1 MTFSKDAFV
10 ADARKAASSPEAT
23 KAIRLLLQETIAQS
37 DPQAIID
44 AIPLGDEEEVMLFED
59 EHASIWFCRF
69 DPSVVLPP
77 HEHKMNVHI
86 GVMQGGE
93 KNILYRR
100 EAGTL
105 KHIKTKTVTPGE
117 VFSLGTDGIHAVTAD
132 GVEPSYALH
141 IYEGPLMQVERSL
154 FDWESGEKIEFTME
168 NFYAMQRSAA
178 EFPQA

>member
-1 MTFSKDAFV
+1 MTFDKDAFV
-10 ADARKAASSPEAT
+10 KAAREAVGSPQPT
-23 KAIRLLLQETIAQS
+23 KAVRALLEETIAQT

-44 AIPLGDEEEVMLFED
+44 SIPLGDEEEIMLFED

-86 GVMQGGE
+86 GVLRGGE

-105 KHIKTKTVTPGE
+105 KHIKTKTVNPGE
-117 VFSLGTDGIHAVTAD
+117 VLSLGSDGIHAVTAD
-132 GVEPSYALH
+132 GDEPSYALH
-141 IYEGPLMQVERSL
+141 VYEGPLMQIKRSL
-154 FDWESGEKIEFTME
+154 FDWESGEEIEFTME
-168 NFYAMQRSAA
+168 NFYAMQKPSA
-178 EFPQA
+178 EFSVG